1 MRVLPIAVDVRTVF
15 VQVIGRPLVVC
26 FDIREVCNALYP
38 DIITTLIV
46 TLNTPHNYDHVRFVI
61 LRVPTPDH
69 GNTRTD
75 DVINMLGTDHYL

>member
-1 MRVLPIAVDVRTVF
+1 MEYSGDTEHKIEQFGEFKWA
-15 VQVIGRPLVVC
+15 
-26 FDIREVCNALYP
+26 DIEKAIEDCNASYP

-46 TLNTPHNYDHVRFVI
+46 TLNTPYNYDHVRFFI

-69 GNTRTD
+69 GNARTD